1 MNPTSTADT
10 PVVLADVTKTFGS
23 TTALTNVSWSPARG
37 QVTALVGLN
46 GAGKSTLMR
55 IMTGL
60 IRPTEGS
67 VSVSR
72 GTSRTLSA
80 MIEAPALFA
89 GLSARRNLEIHRTL
103 TGSAPEAVGA
113 VAELTQITD
122 VLHRRAGQLSQGYR
136 QRVAIAQ
143 ALMGDP
149 AVVLLDE
156 PSNALDPEAN
166 LQLRALI
173 RRLADEGVAVVVS
186 SHLLRELEGT
196 ADVLTVLHEGRILYD
211 GPFDAFVGRTSLR
224 IRVQEA
230 DAIARLTLML
240 NADGIAVRPSSNAI
254 HADPDGDNPDV
265 TARRIF
271 AAAATAG
278 IDLVELSHVKP
289 SLEEAFQSA
298 ISGVHS

>member
-1 MNPTSTADT
+1 MIDDRIS
-10 PVVLADVTKTFGS
+10 PVVLTDVTKTFGS
-23 TTALTNVSWSPARG
+23 TTALSEVSWAPACG

-60 IRPTEGS
+60 VRPS
-67 VSVSR
+67 Q
-72 GTSRTLSA
+72 GTVAVTPRSGRTLSA
-80 MIEAPALFA
+80 MIEAPALYS
-89 GLSARRNLEIHRTL
+89 GLTVRRNLAIHRTL
-103 TGSAPEAVGA
+103 TGSGPAAIDTA
-113 VAELTQITD
+113 AELTQITD
-122 VLHRRAGQLSQGYR
+122 VLDRRVGTLSQGYR

-149 AVVLLDE
+149 SAILLDE

-166 LQLRALI
+166 LHLRQLI
-173 RRLADEGVAVVVS
+173 RQLAEHGAAVVVS

-211 GPFDAFVGRTSLR
+211 GTFDAFVGQTSLR
-224 IRVQEA
+224 IRLREVSATE
-230 DAIARLTLML
+230 RLISML
-240 NADGIAVRPSSNAI
+240 SADGIAVTPMPAAI
-254 HADPDGDNPDV
+254 HAVPDRVGADA

-271 AAAATAG
+271 SVAAAAG

-289 SLEEAFQSA
+289 SLEEAFQAA
-298 ISGVHS
+298 ISGVRP